1 MKRSAAFNPA
11 HLMMSPF
18 HRVITGLFGL
28 FFVFLGMRA
37 VSTGRIRYDLKA
49 IGIIFERSQ
58 FPGIFWV
65 LVLLH
70 FAAPIV
76 AIYIAFRRSN
86 D

>member
-1 MKRSAAFNPA
+1 
-11 HLMMSPF
+11 MSPF
-18 HRVITGLFGL
+18 HRVITGLLGL

-70 FAAPIV
+70 FAAAIV
-76 AIYIAFRRSN
+76 AIYIAVRRSN